1 MENRPSTLQSVNP
14 NHRWAV
20 LVQYHLRRVLSVH
33 FDIHPQICQS
43 NQTATLLAKES
54 KVPLL
59 FTWWPS
65 VHSQLCQSK
74 STPNTPPKPGGW
86 LGGLEEDKTIS
97 HNRDSKYTCSTWEY
111 LCALT
116 RRRIIEEEKIMNGLT
131 SQLRSRCTLAL
142 DLRHIDL
149 CAHYVQ
155 QPRYVTLTIGLLV
168 RKF

>member
-14 NHRWAV
+14 TINEL
-20 LVQYHLRRVLSVH
+20 LVQYHLRRVPSV
-33 FDIHPQICQS
+33 PPICQS

-142 DLRHIDL
+142 DLISVHIMCSNHDMYPLLLGL
-149 CAHYVQ
+149 CA
-155 QPRYVTLTIGLLV
+155 G
-168 RKF
+168 

>member
-14 NHRWAV
+14 TINEL
-20 LVQYHLRRVLSVH
+20 LVQYHLRRVPSV
-33 FDIHPQICQS
+33 PPICQS

-97 HNRDSKYTCSTWEY
+97 HNRDSKYTCST
-111 LCALT
+111 
-116 RRRIIEEEKIMNGLT
+116 
-131 SQLRSRCTLAL
+131 
-142 DLRHIDL
+142 
-149 CAHYVQ
+149 
-155 QPRYVTLTIGLLV
+155 
-168 RKF
+168 